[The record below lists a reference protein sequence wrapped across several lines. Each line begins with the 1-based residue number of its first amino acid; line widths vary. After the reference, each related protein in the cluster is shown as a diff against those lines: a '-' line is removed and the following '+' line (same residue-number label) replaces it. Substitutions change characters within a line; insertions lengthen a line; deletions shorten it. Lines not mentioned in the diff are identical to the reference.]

1 MNNGKVLLGVLAGI
15 AAGTV
20 LGILLAPEKG
30 ANTRKNILKKGGDLA
45 NRLNKNI
52 DQKFAEIVDTITSKE
67 KKSKTQTSTVNVPKS
82 EMVE

>member
-30 ANTRKNILKKGGDLA
+30 ADTRKNILKKGEDLA

-52 DQKFAEIVDTITSKE
+52 DQKFADLVDTITSKE